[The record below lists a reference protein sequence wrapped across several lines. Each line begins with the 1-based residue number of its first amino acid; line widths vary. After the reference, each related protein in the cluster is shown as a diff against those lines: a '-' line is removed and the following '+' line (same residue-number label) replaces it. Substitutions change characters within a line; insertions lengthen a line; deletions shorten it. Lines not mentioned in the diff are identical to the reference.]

1 MDHKK
6 LNDAAF
12 LARWYQYLFLLL
24 IPTIIGNVLSDGDL
38 VAELPAIEYLGLAVS
53 LGVVLIRAGLLFKLK
68 EYSAKL
74 KIAALLMIV
83 VNVGTLIGARSLL
96 DFSEGITTGIMV
108 VIAVGA
114 VSSLLVDYFEFN
126 GHSELMAGFDE
137 DWSNKWKSLWNWEAI
152 SLGGIVA
159 VIVLAALGFFNMFGI
174 FIIMGL
180 ALLLLRVVIWR
191 WTYLY
196 RTKKFFEE
204 YEVIAEEGSV

>member
-1 MDHKK
+1 M
-6 LNDAAF
+6 
-12 LARWYQYLFLLL
+12 
-24 IPTIIGNVLSDGDL
+24 
-38 VAELPAIEYLGLAVS
+38 S

-137 DWSNKWKSLWNWEAI
+137 DWSSKWKSLWSWEAI

-159 VIVLAALGFFNMFGI
+159 VIVLAELGFFNMFGI

-180 ALLLLRVVIWR
+180 AILLLRVVIWR
-191 WTYLY
+191 WSYLY